1 MHGKQNHPSCLTCKL
16 PTNNKTKQS
25 KPLESSN
32 VSNSHEMEHLLGTGE
47 LLQLVPLIKSTPLA
61 GGLFAL
67 YTRNFSPP
75 GSVQFHLGQD
85 FWKTKVHEPLS
96 LRRKHPLITG
106 WLCNEMHFFYA
117 RIPRIG
123 WKFHLAGL
131 ELVSFFIKR
140 VRATTQSAV
149 SSNLRLKKKK
159 NQTNR
164 IEGEWDGNGA
174 GERKERMLQFCWP
187 GTEIW
192 ESLRVSWT
200 LR

>member
-67 YTRNFSPP
+67 YTRNFSLP

-149 SSNLRLKKKK
+149 SSNWRLEKK
-159 NQTNR
+159 QTNR

-187 GTEIW
+187 GKEIW